1 MVFSGSHSNLLTM
14 TIHYLYCLCHYSN
27 TLACC
32 DIQLSFL
39 SLSLLKHMLVKQP
52 QQLVYSDSVQ
62 SLLQYMFI
70 WQQQYNSLAVTL
82 HYLYCLCHYSNT
94 CLWGS
99 NGTTHLQWNSIIFTV
114 SALTRIHDCQIA
126 TVTHSLWLYLYCLN
140 HYLNIFVR

>member
-1 MVFSGSHSNLLTM
+1 MFVKQPLQLTSMTLHYHYCLFSNMCFSGSHSNLLTM

-94 CLWGS
+94 CLFDSHS
-99 NGTTHLQWNSIIFTV
+99 NLFTMT
-114 SALTRIHDCQIA
+114 LH
-126 TVTHSLWLYLYCLN
+126 YLYCLC
-140 HYLNIFVR
+140 H